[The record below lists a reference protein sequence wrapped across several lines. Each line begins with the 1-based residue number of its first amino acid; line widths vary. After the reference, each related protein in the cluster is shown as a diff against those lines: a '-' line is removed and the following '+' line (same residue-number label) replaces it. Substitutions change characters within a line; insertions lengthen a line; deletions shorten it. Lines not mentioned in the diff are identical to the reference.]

1 MNAVKFI
8 YDLDAMSIDQLCE
21 ELRRWAYSYRHY
33 QDNYDA
39 YLLLRVAK
47 LLEEKSNAKNDSK

>member
-1 MNAVKFI
+1 MNSVKYI
-8 YDLDAMSIDQLCE
+8 YDLENMSIDQLCE

-33 QDNYDA
+33 EDNYDA

-47 LLEEKSNAKNDSK
+47 LLEEKRNAENRSE